1 MSRDIDKKEIQQQNS
16 NNSEQV
22 RFNLNFLYMKKNQ
35 EVMMIEKKKL

>member
-22 RFNLNFLYMKKNQ
+22 RFNLNFLHMKKNDD
-35 EVMMIEKKKL
+35 ED